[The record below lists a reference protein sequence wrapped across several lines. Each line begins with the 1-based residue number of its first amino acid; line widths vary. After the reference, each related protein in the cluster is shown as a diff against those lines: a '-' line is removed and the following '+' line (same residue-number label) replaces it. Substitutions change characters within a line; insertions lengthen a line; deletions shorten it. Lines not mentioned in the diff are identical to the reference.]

1 MVTPKQQ
8 MAAGIRQLA
17 VSLSM
22 MLRLIGHNAVL
33 AAAVAEL
40 ERLARDTENGA

>member
-22 MLRLIGHNAVL
+22 MLRLIGHNTVL
-33 AAAVAEL
+33 AVTVAEL
-40 ERLARDTENGA
+40 ERIAGEMEKG